1 MCIIA
6 HIDAGKTTT
15 TERILFNAG
24 VTRYVGEVDEGSA
37 VTDYMDLERERGI
50 SITAAAITYPWTLSS
65 ASASASTQQSSSS
78 PINVSLIDTPG
89 HVDFT
94 IEVERSLRVVDGAV
108 TLLDASAGVQSQT
121 VTVWRQAGRYSI
133 PKIAFLNKMD
143 KSGANVAD
151 SLASLRTRLGAN
163 PLLVQL
169 PVGVE
174 KQFRGVLD
182 LVDGTLHLWD
192 EYNADAEK
200 NPLHYRTG
208 RPARRHRFD
217 QALPLLANMS
227 SPERTS
233 SQSGPARELLL
244 SPDVVR
250 RERSRLLAE
259 LVELDEQF
267 AELFLGSK
275 LDAGAVDAEL
285 LRDPQPVHDAIRRV
299 TLASRAL
306 PILLGSAKRNM
317 GVQLLMDAVLRC
329 LPSPL
334 ERDYPFLQ

>member
-50 SITAAAITYPWTLSS
+50 SITAATITYPWILSNTS
-65 ASASASTQQSSSS
+65 SQQSTPT
-78 PINVSLIDTPG
+78 PINVNLIDTPG

-121 VTVWRQAGRYSI
+121 VTVWRQAERYCI

-143 KSGANVAD
+143 KLGANVVD
-151 SLASLRTRLGAN
+151 SLASLRTRLGSN
-163 PLLVQL
+163 PLLVHL

-174 KQFRGVLD
+174 KQFRGVFD

-192 EYNADAEK
+192 AYSSDAEK
-200 NPLHYRTG
+200 NPLHYRSG
-208 RPARRHRFD
+208 RPAQRHRFEE
-217 QALPLLANMS
+217 ALSLLATLCA
-227 SPERTS
+227 PERISTR
-233 SQSGPARELLL
+233 SGPARELLL

-267 AELFLGSK
+267 AEQFLGSK
-275 LDAGAVDAEL
+275 LDASAVDAALVRE
-285 LRDPQPVHDAIRRV
+285 PQPLHDAIRRV
-299 TLASRAL
+299 TLAGRAL
-306 PILLGSAKRNM
+306 PILVGSSKRNM
-317 GVQLLMDAVLRC
+317 GVHLLMDAVLRC

-334 ERDYPFLQ
+334 EREYPFLECASE